1 MLKDKNFYNQ
11 ESTRYS
17 SKRYPSVAENY
28 VQYFFKKRLALVLS
42 ILEENFKHQAGL
54 SLLEIGCA
62 DGVVL
67 REISEKQSNIFSKL
81 IGIDTSDGMISEAKV
96 ITVDDK
102 INYFVRGEEP
112 LNIKYDVVL
121 EVGVANYANI
131 DEELIYAKNNLKTDG
146 IYILSLAGQG
156 SINAFWGKGAGYN
169 NFLSYQDYE
178 KKIKQY
184 FEIKKIIPVG
194 LFVPLIWKNKKLGYF
209 VQNVFE
215 KMFRL
220 FPGLYHEKIFLL
232 KDRKIT
238 K

>member
-17 SKRYPSVAENY
+17 SKRYPSVATNY
-28 VQYFFKKRLALVLS
+28 IQYFFKKRMALVLGV
-42 ILEENFKHQAGL
+42 LEENFRHQSGL

-67 REISEKQSNIFSKL
+67 REISEKQNNIFAKL

-102 INYFVRGEEP
+102 INYFVRGEETFT
-112 LNIKYDVVL
+112 NKFDVVL

-131 DEELIYAKNNLKTDG
+131 DEELISAKNNLKEDG

-156 SINAFWGKGAGYN
+156 SINGFFSKGAGYN
-169 NFLSYQDYE
+169 NFLTYREYE
-178 KKIKQY
+178 QKIKKH
-184 FEIKKIIPVG
+184 FGIKKIIPVG
-194 LFVPLIWKNKKLGYF
+194 IFVPMIWRASGMARVIQEIIEKIFKLSP
-209 VQNVFE
+209 N
-215 KMFRL
+215 
-220 FPGLYHEKIFLL
+220 LYHEKIYIL
-232 KDRKIT
+232 KKKDNY
-238 K
+238 